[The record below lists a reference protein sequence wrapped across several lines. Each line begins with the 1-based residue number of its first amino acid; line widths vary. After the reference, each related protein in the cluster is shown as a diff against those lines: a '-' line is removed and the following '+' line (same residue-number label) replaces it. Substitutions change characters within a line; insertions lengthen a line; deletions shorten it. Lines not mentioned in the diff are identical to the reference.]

1 MKKIIP
7 FKKEMSFK
15 TNVSEI
21 TSISLENT
29 LNNKEQTIQGNLI
42 INGTYKITD
51 TSTQVEEFEFIIPIN
66 VEIDNKYITESMTID
81 INDFYYEIINN
92 NALEV
97 NIEILLDNILEKTI
111 EEAEEKIIED
121 IEYKK
126 IESQEKDRCI
136 ESEYEEK
143 EEIKKDNTP
152 RPEENKNS
160 EIDIFNNFIDESE
173 EYSTY
178 FIYIVREG
186 DSIDTILTKYNITKE
201 KLEEYNDLSEI
212 KIGDKII
219 ISA

>member
-97 NIEILLDNILEKTI
+97 NIEILLDNILEKPI
-111 EEAEEKIIED
+111 EAAEEKIIED

-143 EEIKKDNTP
+143 EEIKTYNTP

-186 DSIDTILTKYNITKE
+186 DSIDTILTKYNITRE

>member
-97 NIEILLDNILEKTI
+97 NIEILLDNILEKPI
-111 EEAEEKIIED
+111 EAAEEKIIED

-143 EEIKKDNTP
+143 EEIKTYNTP
-152 RPEENKNS
+152 HPEENKNS

-186 DSIDTILTKYNITKE
+186 DSIDTILTKYNITRE